1 MNAYLALLLACVVQN
16 PADARVARRQLA
28 HGVAAACCTTSALL
42 HPQTCSRAHT
52 THLYTLP
59 GSGHTMTPA
68 VALTVR
74 LAVATI
80 GALLSQVRR
89 SGGISVQYGPARC
102 IETAATVRTLAPP
115 GTMAHAAD
123 PSIPVSPVMQLHLYA
138 GGCFEVSTTHGLP
151 LAHEHNWGVSVIK
164 LPPWPAVL
172 FWQITAPR
180 TPDWLVNVCHAA
192 WLPLCTH
199 RAYLLEERR
208 GGVRCRSR
216 HAIP

>member
-1 MNAYLALLLACVVQN
+1 
-16 PADARVARRQLA
+16 
-28 HGVAAACCTTSALL
+28 
-42 HPQTCSRAHT
+42 
-52 THLYTLP
+52 
-59 GSGHTMTPA
+59 MTPA

-74 LAVATI
+74 LAVPTI

-89 SGGISVQYGPARC
+89 SGGISVQYGPAPC
-102 IETAATVRTLAPP
+102 IETAAAVRALAPP
-115 GTMAHAAD
+115 GIHGASSGSIL
-123 PSIPVSPVMQLHLYA
+123 SIPVSPVMQLHLYT

-208 GGVRCRSR
+208 GGERRGEERGC
-216 HAIP
+216 